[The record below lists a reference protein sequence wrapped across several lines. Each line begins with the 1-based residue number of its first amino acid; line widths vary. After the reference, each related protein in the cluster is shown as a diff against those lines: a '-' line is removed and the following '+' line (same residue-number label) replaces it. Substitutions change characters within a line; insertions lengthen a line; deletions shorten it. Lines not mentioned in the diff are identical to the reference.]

1 MRQDIKYF
9 LGYTVAMYLLLIVI
23 GGLTLLLVLA
33 FSIVAIFFGLFILL
47 VGVVVLSKLNKRYA
61 KHIKK
66 SNYLFKINY
75 LIIAFIVPVFLV
87 FFLCILFETPNP
99 RVIIIP
105 LFTFLVNNSIS
116 VVRHAR
122 HIYE

>member
-1 MRQDIKYF
+1 MKDLKYF
-9 LGYTVAMYLLLIVI
+9 LGYTVVMYLLLIAI

-33 FSIVAIFFGLFILL
+33 LSIVAVFFGLFILL
-47 VGVVVLSKLNKRYA
+47 AGVLVLSKLNKRYV

-66 SNYLFKINY
+66 SNYLYKINY

-99 RVIIIP
+99 RVIILP
-105 LFTFLVNNSIS
+105 LLTFLVNNSIS
-116 VVRHAR
+116 VIRHAR